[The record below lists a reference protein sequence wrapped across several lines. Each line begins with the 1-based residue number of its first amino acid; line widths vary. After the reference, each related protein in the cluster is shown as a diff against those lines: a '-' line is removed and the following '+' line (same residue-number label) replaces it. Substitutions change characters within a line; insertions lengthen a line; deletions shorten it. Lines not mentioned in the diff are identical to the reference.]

1 MAKINRFDMA
11 GGMSGLAL
19 VTDFDGT
26 LMNQDVGDELMEA
39 LGVLGHPSLREAVR
53 RMNRGEAGSTAW
65 IQAGYGLLADR
76 QAEVD
81 AVIDRMRPRAGAS
94 ELFAFCREQ
103 GIPVTILSDGM
114 EYYIRKL
121 TAKFGLEPDR
131 IVVNPISYE
140 ADGGYR
146 LGFQNDNEACR
157 WCGCCKAG
165 YVRGLK
171 EQGRRVV
178 YIGDGSSDV
187 YGSAFADWTFARSS
201 LARHLQSGGEP
212 YFPFETMHDVLNL
225 LQTETAAF
233 RDGTMP
239 GRRSGG
245 HQFCKF

>member
-1 MAKINRFDMA
+1 MQP
-11 GGMSGLAL
+11 GLAL

-26 LMNQDVGDELMEA
+26 LMHQDVGDELMEA
-39 LGVLGHPSLREAVR
+39 LGIIGHPSMREAVR
-53 RMNRGEAGSTAW
+53 RMNLGEVGSTAW
-65 IQAGYGLLADR
+65 IRAGYGQMEGR

-81 AVIDRMRPRAGAS
+81 AVIGRMQPRKGAA

-103 GIPVTILSDGM
+103 RIPITILSDGM

-121 TAKFGLEPDR
+121 TAKFGLMPDR
-131 IVVNPISYE
+131 IIANPIRYE
-140 ADGGYR
+140 ADGSYR

-171 EQGRRVV
+171 EQGWRVV

-187 YGSAFADWTFARSS
+187 YGSAFADWTFARAS
-201 LARHLQSGGEP
+201 LARHLRSCGEP
-212 YFPFETMHDVLNL
+212 FFPFETMHDVLEL
-225 LQTETAAF
+225 LESDTAAF
-233 RDGTMP
+233 RDGTRP

-245 HQFCKF
+245 HAFCKF